1 LQEALEKM
9 KAEGGMGDLA
19 ADEGGEKKK
28 KKKDKVRGVK
38 NNQGRHDMAQQGV
51 PTCSAHK

>member
-1 LQEALEKM
+1 M